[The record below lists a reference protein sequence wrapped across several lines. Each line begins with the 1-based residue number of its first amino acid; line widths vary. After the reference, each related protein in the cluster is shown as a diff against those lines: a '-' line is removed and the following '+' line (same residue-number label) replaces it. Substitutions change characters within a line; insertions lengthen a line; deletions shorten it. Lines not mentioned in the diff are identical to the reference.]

1 MTTINALKNLY
12 VELGG
17 NLEDVEN
24 ITIIPEMINA
34 LSEIAGST
42 IELPA
47 VSSTD
52 NGDVLTVVSGKWA
65 KAVLPSPEPELPEVT
80 AADNGKVLAVVNG
93 AWAESKESVL
103 VYKATT
109 TGDFSE
115 SGTATFD
122 TEIGNIFGEILS
134 QRKPA
139 MLYVYNNTSD
149 AAKVFYVNNINTLS
163 IKFVCREIVAGTPT
177 TLTEYSLTLSAST
190 ETTAAFTKTDYTLS

>member
-1 MTTINALKNLY
+1 MTTIKALQELY

-17 NLEDVEN
+17 DFDDVKN
-24 ITIIPEMINA
+24 VTIIPDMIQKLA
-34 LSEIAGST
+34 EIAGST

-80 AADNGKVLAVVNG
+80 AADNGKVLSVVNG
-93 AWAESKESVL
+93 AWAGAKESVL

-109 TGDFSE
+109 TGDFSA

-122 TEIGNIFGEILS
+122 REIGVIFADILGA
-134 QRKPA
+134 RKPA
-139 MLYVYNNTSD
+139 IIYLYNSTTD
-149 AAKVFYVNNINTLS
+149 AAKVFYVNDINISL

-177 TLTEYSLTLSAST
+177 TITEYSISLSASS

>member
-1 MTTINALKNLY
+1 MTTIKALQELY

-17 NLEDVEN
+17 DLDDVKN
-24 ITIIPEMINA
+24 VTIIPDMIQKLA
-34 LSEIAGST
+34 EVAGST

-80 AADNGKVLAVVNG
+80 AADNGKVLSVVNG
-93 AWAESKESVL
+93 AWAGAKEAVL

-109 TGDFSE
+109 TDNFST

-122 TEIGNIFGEILS
+122 TEVGNIFGEILS
-134 QRKPA
+134 LKKPA
-139 MLYVYNNTSD
+139 MIYLYNSTTD
-149 AAKVFYVNNINTLS
+149 AAKVFYVNNITISS
-163 IKFVCREIVAGTPT
+163 IKFTCREITPGTPV
-177 TLTEYSLTLSAST
+177 TLTEYSISLSAST